1 MPKVVDHDAYRSE
14 LLTGSFDL
22 FATLGYRAVT
32 MRGIAKHLGV
42 STGTLYHYFATKED
56 IFEQMVSL
64 VAVRAVEQALQGVET
79 GATPFEKLDSMFRF
93 VSGHEVYLRNFLF
106 LIIDYH
112 RSQPTE
118 EGNEVVRNAIR
129 FFRDAIEVH
138 AGSLPPALAGL
149 ILSGLLGS
157 LLLRTLD
164 DNQLGFGDQSNYIRT
179 LLTAL
184 NEAS

>member
-1 MPKVVDHDAYRSE
+1 MPKVVDHDAYRAE
-14 LLTGSFDL
+14 LLTRSFDL

-32 MRGIAKHLGV
+32 MRGIATHLGV
-42 STGTLYHYFATKED
+42 STGTLYHYFATKEE

-64 VAVRAVEQALQGVET
+64 VAVRAVEQALQGVAT
-79 GATPFEKLDSMFRF
+79 GATPFEKLDSVFRF
-93 VSGHEVYLRNFLF
+93 VSEHEVYLRNFLF
-106 LIIDYH
+106 LVIDYH
-112 RSQPTE
+112 RSQLTD
-118 EGNEVVRNAIR
+118 EGNAVVRNAIR

-164 DNQLGFGDQSNYIRT
+164 DNPLGFDEQSTYIRT

-184 NEAS
+184 NEA